1 MQWQPKIEL
10 FSIQVK
16 WLKKSEGKSRID
28 GEKETKKREKEMR
41 RRQRKRIRKSEPSGS
56 ISEKVCGFFVFFWF
70 FLEGGVGGVG
80 DIKEKQ
86 NVTENRRKWRPNTKG
101 KFVRG

>member
-56 ISEKVCGFFVFFWF
+56 ILEKVCRFLGIFFW
-70 FLEGGVGGVG
+70 GGRGSGGH
-80 DIKEKQ
+80 K
-86 NVTENRRKWRPNTKG
+86 RKAECD
-101 KFVRG
+101 